1 MKKIC
6 IGILTGIKNSL
17 ERFPQTIGISSTC
30 VILLIY
36 MSEITPGTSG
46 DFIETLRRVTMVI
59 ALGIPLSVS
68 IKLFFERL
76 ENYKKALLYASYLG
90 SMLLLVLYYYFFLQ
104 DIGMVSMSRY
114 IGFSL
119 ILYLIFLF
127 ISYLP
132 NRDDFEF
139 FVIRVFTRFFTTI
152 LYSLVLYL
160 GLAAILFTI
169 DKLLGVNIK
178 GELYY

>member
-1 MKKIC
+1 MKKIFK
-6 IGILTGIKNSL
+6 GILTGIENSL
-17 ERFPQTIGISSTC
+17 ERFPLTIGISTTC

-36 MSEITPGTSG
+36 ISEIRPEASN
-46 DFIETLRRVTMVI
+46 DFIETIGRVTMVI

-76 ENYKKALLYASYLG
+76 ENYKKTSLYATYLG
-90 SMLLLVLYYYFFLQ
+90 STLLLILYYYLFLQ
-104 DIGMVSMSRY
+104 NIEMVSMSRY

-139 FVIRVFTRFFTTI
+139 FVIKVFTRFFTTF

-169 DKLLGVNIK
+169 DKLLGVNIES
-178 GELYY
+178 ELYY